1 MKQTIEFL
9 GRPVFVVLTWS
20 ILTVISFFL
29 SEACKLTTNFF
40 LLFPLTFLLYFGTM
54 AYGFFYFH
62 AFPTHRISPS
72 YYRKKKIESLEF
84 YKTLG
89 VEFFRNRL
97 INSPFKKLNQRV
109 YLKGR
114 KDYIAV
120 FLEETKR
127 SETSHLIGLIIG
139 IIFTGYFIL
148 QQNIMQFYFALFFNT
163 LLNIYPILLQRF
175 NRNLRIKKR
184 G

>member
-127 SETSHLIGLIIG
+127 SETSHLIGLLIG
-139 IIFTGYFIL
+139 LFFHLVFIL
-148 QQNIMQFYFALFFNT
+148 NNAVIAFSCSVFFN
-163 LLNIYPILLQRF
+163 LVMNFYPILLQRF
-175 NRNLRIKKR
+175 NRIKIR
-184 G
+184 P

>member
-9 GRPVFVVLTWS
+9 GKPLFVVLTWS

-62 AFPTHRISPS
+62 AFPSHRISPR
-72 YYRKKKIESLEF
+72 YYRNKKIESLEF
-84 YKTLG
+84 YRALG

-127 SETSHLIGLIIG
+127 SETSHLIGLLIG
-139 IIFTGYFIL
+139 MFFHIVFIV
-148 QQNIMQFYFALFFNT
+148 NNAVIALVCSVFFN
-163 LLNIYPILLQRF
+163 LVMNLYPILLQRF
-175 NRNLRIKKR
+175 NRIKIR
-184 G
+184 P

>member
-84 YKTLG
+84 YRALG

-127 SETSHLIGLIIG
+127 SETSHLIGLLIG
-139 IIFTGYFIL
+139 MFFHIVFIV
-148 QQNIMQFYFALFFNT
+148 NNAVIALVCSVFFN
-163 LLNIYPILLQRF
+163 LVMNLYPILLQRY
-175 NRNLRIKKR
+175 NRIKIR
-184 G
+184 P

>member
-84 YKTLG
+84 YRTLG

-127 SETSHLIGLIIG
+127 SETSHLIGLLIG
-139 IIFTGYFIL
+139 LFFHLVFIL
-148 QQNIMQFYFALFFNT
+148 NNAVIAFSCSVFFN
-163 LLNIYPILLQRF
+163 LVMNFYPILLQRF
-175 NRNLRIKKR
+175 NRIKIR
-184 G
+184 P

>member
-127 SETSHLIGLIIG
+127 SETSHLIGLLIG
-139 IIFTGYFIL
+139 LFFHLVFIL
-148 QQNIMQFYFALFFNT
+148 NNAVIAFSCSVFFN
-163 LLNIYPILLQRF
+163 LVMNLYPILLQRF
-175 NRNLRIKKR
+175 NRIKIR
-184 G
+184 P